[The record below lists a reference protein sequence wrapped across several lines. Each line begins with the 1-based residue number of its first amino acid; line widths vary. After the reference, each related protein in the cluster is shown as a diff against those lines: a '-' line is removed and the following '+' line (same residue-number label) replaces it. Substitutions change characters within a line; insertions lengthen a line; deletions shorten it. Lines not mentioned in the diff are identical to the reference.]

1 MAEETEATKEEI
13 SIMVNRTLVE
23 LEVITKLVN
32 QEDFDF
38 KNSNYDLKF
47 HYRVMGEC
55 ISMLREMLLGE
66 YEGGKR

>member
-1 MAEETEATKEEI
+1 MLEETETTKEEI

-32 QEDFDF
+32 QEDFDLSN
-38 KNSNYDLKF
+38 KNYDLKF
-47 HYRVMGEC
+47 HYRVLNEC

-66 YEGGKR
+66 YKSGK

>member
-1 MAEETEATKEEI
+1 MVEETEATKEEI

-23 LEVITKLVN
+23 LEVITTLVN

-55 ISMLREMLLGE
+55 ITMLREMLLGE
-66 YEGGKR
+66 YNSGK